1 MSRSGKAGNSG
12 FRGSKMTDYRGE
24 DVLIEKQERMG
35 SAMAF
40 IKSGGTL
47 FPARA
52 PRGCQLP
59 GLPYMDN

>member
-1 MSRSGKAGNSG
+1 
-12 FRGSKMTDYRGE
+12 
-24 DVLIEKQERMG
+24 VLIEKQERMG

-52 PRGCQLP
+52 HAVANFPDCRIWTT
-59 GLPYMDN
+59 DNLAGT

>member
-1 MSRSGKAGNSG
+1 
-12 FRGSKMTDYRGE
+12 MTDYRGE